1 MQSDL
6 GSIES
11 TFVAWQALSGV
22 PFVQRIQRT
31 VEQLNESRYE
41 WSWLKRQTAVC
52 ATPMSNQKAPDVH
65 GKDDEA
71 C

>member
-1 MQSDL
+1 MQFGL
-6 GSIES
+6 GSVES
-11 TFVAWQALSGV
+11 TSVAWQALSDV
-22 PFVQRIQRT
+22 LFVQWIRCT

-41 WSWLKRQTAVC
+41 WSWHKLWIPVR
-52 ATPMSNQKAPDVH
+52 ATPMSNQKAPGMR